1 MLEIDGVQDGED
13 IGEVLVR
20 YGHGMR
26 KDKTIIL
33 KTNNLGQE
41 NDIRVQGLRFKY
53 TIFLENAIENATFN
67 NLA

>member
-33 KTNNLGQE
+33 KTNNLG
-41 NDIRVQGLRFKY
+41 
-53 TIFLENAIENATFN
+53 
-67 NLA
+67 